1 MEIRSHKSLKNDGVL
16 RDELSP
22 IDRLRTRDRSALMQ
36 SQVSLA
42 PDRSAPMPRSIGAAS
57 VRLACMGRSIGWFIA
72 IDRQALGLFT
82 SRLCNFCRSIGCY
95 AAIDRRWLCLCL
107 PVFLCSKMFRFVYFF
122 TSVSVLVLKSPV
134 HSQNSL
140 NNINFRNLTTI
151 QA

>member
-42 PDRSAPMPRSIGAAS
+42 PDRSAPTPRSIGAAS
-57 VRLACMGRSIGWFIA
+57 VRFACMGRSIGWFIA

-95 AAIDRRWLCLCL
+95 AAIDRRWLCLSFH
-107 PVFLCSKMFRFVYFF
+107 VFLCSKMLRFVYFF

-140 NNINFRNLTTI
+140 KHIKLEDFRSI
-151 QA
+151 